1 MDLLEYQAK
10 ELFQQAGIPVL
21 PSQRIDQSSQLKWLK
36 IPYPIALKSQ
46 VRGGGRGKAGGVR
59 FADNTIDAIATA
71 QVLFGLTINGE
82 LPTALLA
89 EAKYQFREEY
99 YLAIRIDP
107 TLRRPVLLGSRRGG
121 IQIDDRAETIQR
133 VAVSV
138 DFAPYH
144 ARQMASR
151 MGLQGSLLLAVADVL
166 ERMYDLFSRLDLNLI
181 EINPLGVSAAG
192 EVMALDG
199 KVVVT
204 PEGMHRQ
211 PQLMALVASDPLS
224 QPGAQ
229 DWAGRVQQA
238 GMRWIDLEPSSLGI
252 PLDSTRGEDAN
263 GENPHQQEP
272 ESSDSPRHPESLVVL
287 SNGTGLLLATLD
299 RLHAQG
305 IPVESCL
312 IVPERGDPEALRQ
325 GFDLLWEKVS
335 TYAQRSAGPGILI
348 DLVGCLISPDE
359 LLPILQRFQRK
370 LERFTPPITWG
381 IRSLMGEWDD
391 LKSQDP
397 TVRVL
402 GSLESVLPQLGWDEQ
417 VPQP

>member
-46 VRGGGRGKAGGVR
+46 VRGGGRGKVGGVR

-121 IQIDDRAETIQR
+121 IQIDERAETIQR

-138 DFAPYH
+138 SFAPYH
-144 ARQMASR
+144 ARHLASR

-199 KVVVT
+199 KVVVN

-211 PQLMALVASDPLS
+211 PQLMALLTSDPPM
-224 QPGAQ
+224 QPGSQ
-229 DWAGRVQQA
+229 DWAGRVQQV
-238 GMRWIDLEPSSLGI
+238 GMRWIDLEPVALGAHSDD
-252 PLDSTRGEDAN
+252 PGGEGAKGASGFST
-263 GENPHQQEP
+263 
-272 ESSDSPRHPESLVVL
+272 HPESLVVL

-312 IVPERGDPEALRQ
+312 IVPERGDPETLRQ

-335 TYAQRSAGPGILI
+335 TYTQRSSGPGILI
-348 DLVGCLISPDE
+348 DLVGCLTTPDE

-370 LERFTPPITWG
+370 LERFTPAITWG

-397 TVRVL
+397 SVRVL
-402 GSLESVLPQLGWDEQ
+402 GSLEAVLPQLSWEQQ
-417 VPQP
+417 VPQEESFETSVLS